1 MIKHTKTLAR
11 TVALVVAGC
20 LASCNSTIDK
30 EPNVVLEAETVTIP
44 PVTSTAN
51 GPNNSCTFLVTVANG
66 TFKNKPKNQFAGTS
80 PFNDIILQNVRVTY
94 VWDDAVTQAPV
105 TAGLA
110 GSVPANGSTS
120 VQFNVVSNAALL
132 VDGPNDPAGTG
143 RAGHTASLGLTF
155 NGETVSG
162 DAVSTTTGGT
172 LQVNSCTVN
181 LGACCGGIGSS
192 GCTDGQSSQAC
203 TTAGGTYQGDFT
215 TCATLPNSCP

>member
-1 MIKHTKTLAR
+1 MIEHTKTLAR

-66 TFKNKPKNQFAGTS
+66 TFKNKPKNQFATES
-80 PFNDIILQNVRVTY
+80 PFNDIIMKNVVVSY
-94 VWDDAVTQAPV
+94 VWDDGLAQPPV
-105 TAGLA
+105 TAGIA
-110 GSVPANGSTS
+110 GSVPANGSASTQFS
-120 VQFNVVSNAALL
+120 VISNAAL
-132 VDGPNDPAGTG
+132 GGGDPATG
-143 RAGHTASLGLTF
+143 RAGHTASLGMTF
-155 NGETVSG
+155 NGTTVSG
-162 DAVSTTTGGT
+162 DAVSTSTGGT

-181 LGACCGGIGSS
+181 LGACCTPGG
-192 GCTDGQSSQAC
+192 CVDGQSSAAC
-203 TTAGGTYQGDFT
+203 TTQSGTYQGDFT